1 MMRPSEMKKHASI
14 LILSFLALSLAAQ
27 KDPEAIRIL
36 SEFSKKATSAPSVSI
51 DFTFV
56 TTDSRDGTVNTM
68 DGAVVIAGDKYK
80 LSMPDNSV
88 WADGKNVWSYLPDVN
103 EVTITATDPDDESF
117 MSRPSMLFT
126 LYQEGYKV
134 RLLEKT
140 AKEWVIDLYP
150 EDLTL
155 NLVRIR
161 LKIANTTYNLR
172 SAEYVT
178 KDGIT
183 VTLNAGRYDLT
194 LRPAA
199 DYFTF
204 NPADYKG
211 VDVIDMR

>member
-1 MMRPSEMKKHASI
+1 MMRPSEMKKIASI
-14 LILSFLALSLAAQ
+14 LVLSYLALSLAAQ

-68 DGAVVIAGDKYK
+68 DGSVVIAGDKYK

-88 WADGKNVWSYLPDVN
+88 WADGKNVWSFLPDVN

-134 RLLEKT
+134 RLLEQT

-161 LKIANTTYNLR
+161 LKIAKTTYNLR

-194 LRPAA
+194 FRPAA
-199 DYFTF
+199 DFFIF

>member
-1 MMRPSEMKKHASI
+1 MKRPSEMKKHASI
-14 LILSFLALSLAAQ
+14 LILSFLALALAAQ

-36 SEFSKKATSAPSVSI
+36 SEFSKKAASAPSVSI
-51 DFTFV
+51 DFTS
-56 TTDSRDGTVNTM
+56 DSRDGTVNTM
-68 DGAVVIAGDKYK
+68 DGSVIIAGDKYK

-88 WADGKNVWSYLPDVN
+88 WADGKNAWSYLPDVN
-103 EVTITATDPDDESF
+103 EVTITATDPDDDSF
-117 MSRPSMLFT
+117 MSRPSMLFN

-134 RLLEKT
+134 RLLEQT
-140 AKEWVIDLYP
+140 PKEWIIDLYP

-161 LKIANTTYNLR
+161 LKIAKTTYNLR

-194 LRPAA
+194 FRPAA

>member
-68 DGAVVIAGDKYK
+68 DGSVVIAGDKYK

-88 WADGKNVWSYLPDVN
+88 WADGKNVWSFLPDVN
-103 EVTITATDPDDESF
+103 EVTITAADPDDDSF

-134 RLLEKT
+134 RLLEQT

-161 LKIANTTYNLR
+161 LKIAKTTYVLR